1 MQNGSVIGIFSTTN
15 STFTANNQSILTKG
29 LNDDGAGD
37 MTAKLDLEM
46 DPSNLGND
54 SIYYV
59 TDNSVTPEDAAAAFQ
74 KDMYFA
80 LAGRPDPGI
89 TTLSSPGEIGNIIV
103 TVEPYNNAT

>member
-1 MQNGSVIGIFSTTN
+1 
-15 STFTANNQSILTKG
+15 
-29 LNDDGAGD
+29 